1 MSDAL
6 IERAGREAVA
16 LRRAAEQNLEG
27 AELVAPI
34 RCADLLTE
42 LGAEIKSLREER
54 DRLRAAILWA
64 LGEGDYFP
72 DWPATVTITGN
83 PKFWWRKELR
93 KRAALGERWG
103 ERE

>member
-6 IERAGREAVA
+6 TVRAWIEEGLAISERIAATRTGADRDGWLEDVSYWREISA
-16 LRRAAEQNLEG
+16 
-27 AELVAPI
+27 
-34 RCADLLTE
+34 
-42 LGAEIKSLREER
+42 LREER

-64 LGEGDYFP
+64 LGEGDDFP

-83 PKFWWRKELR
+83 PKYWWRKELR
-93 KRAALGERWG
+93 QRAALGERSG

>member
-6 IERAGREAVA
+6 IAKLRDHENEGVTGSDRFHLRNEAADA
-16 LRRAAEQNLEG
+16 LSA
-27 AELVAPI
+27 
-34 RCADLLTE
+34 
-42 LGAEIKSLREER
+42 LREER

-64 LGEGDYFP
+64 LGEGDDFP

-83 PKFWWRKELR
+83 PKYWWRKELR
-93 KRAALGERWG
+93 QRAALGERSG